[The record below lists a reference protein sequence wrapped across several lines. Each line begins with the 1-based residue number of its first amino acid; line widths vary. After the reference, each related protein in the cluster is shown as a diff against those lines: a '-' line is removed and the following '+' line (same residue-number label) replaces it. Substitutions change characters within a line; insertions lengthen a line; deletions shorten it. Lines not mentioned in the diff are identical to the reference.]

1 MICLRCLVTGRV
13 QGVFFRE
20 STRQEAESLGV
31 TGSAANLPDGRVEV
45 VACGEEP
52 AVRALVD
59 WLWQGPRL
67 AEVEDVKVE
76 ETRLETVPER
86 FSTH

>member
-45 VACGEEP
+45 LACGEEP
-52 AVRALVD
+52 SVRALVD

-76 ETRLETVPER
+76 EVELESIPDRFATR
-86 FSTH
+86 